1 MMIKK
6 VLVTGGNGDI
16 AKAISENL
24 NQKYIVETP
33 ERNELDV
40 SSIESVDSFFSNR
53 SFDIVI
59 NNAGTLYS
67 SNVVD
72 SDPHLWIRDISVN
85 LIGTYLVSRA
95 SVRKNKRVKVIN
107 ISSTAAFN
115 SYLDWTSYCAS
126 KAGVLKLSMGMVK
139 DGYDVV
145 TICPGAIDTKL
156 RDELD
161 IVNPNIMTVSEG
173 IKPIIEAVEGVYESG
188 NVIFYRKGEKRLI
201 ENSDSL

>member
-67 SNVVD
+67 STVVD

-95 SVRKNKRVKVIN
+95 SVRKNKRVRVIN

-156 RDELD
+156 RDEVD
-161 IVNPNIMTVSEG
+161 IVNPNVMTVSEG

>member
-1 MMIKK
+1 
-6 VLVTGGNGDI
+6 
-16 AKAISENL
+16 
-24 NQKYIVETP
+24 
-33 ERNELDV
+33 
-40 SSIESVDSFFSNR
+40 
-53 SFDIVI
+53 
-59 NNAGTLYS
+59 
-67 SNVVD
+67 
-72 SDPHLWIRDISVN
+72 
-85 LIGTYLVSRA
+85 
-95 SVRKNKRVKVIN
+95 
-107 ISSTAAFN
+107 
-115 SYLDWTSYCAS
+115 
-126 KAGVLKLSMGMVK
+126 MGMVK

>member
-1 MMIKK
+1 MMTKK

-24 NQKYIVETP
+24 NQNYIVETP

-67 SNVVD
+67 STVVD
-72 SDPHLWIRDISVN
+72 SDPHLWIRDINVN

-95 SVRKNKRVKVIN
+95 SVRKNKMVRVIN

-161 IVNPNIMTVSEG
+161 IVNPNVMTVSEG

>member
-1 MMIKK
+1 MKK

>member
-1 MMIKK
+1 MIKK

>member
-1 MMIKK
+1 MMKKK

-16 AKAISENL
+16 AKAISEKL

-40 SSIESVDSFFSNR
+40 SSIESVDSFFSKF

-67 SNVVD
+67 SNIVD
-72 SDPHLWIRDISVN
+72 SDPQLWIRDISVN

-95 SVRKNKRVKVIN
+95 SVIKNKKVRIIN

-145 TICPGAIDTKL
+145 TMCPGAIDTKL

-161 IVNPNIMTVSEG
+161 IINPNVMTISAG
-173 IKPIIEAVEGVYESG
+173 IKPIIEAVEGGYESG
-188 NVIFYRKGEKRLI
+188 NVIFYRKGEMKLM
-201 ENSDSL
+201 EYSDSL